1 MGLFDKLVKG
11 VAKEVLEGAKDA
23 IEKHTGIDI
32 DGSDNETTSS
42 NEPVITMEVETWDGG
57 LHTKEDFL
65 EIVNEEFGDYTIE
78 TAVSPTVFGGIGRAY
93 DIAIYKGTK
102 LEVVIALVEHNKANK
117 AYHDSKASAEKA
129 NVPFVNYYLHM
140 RNEPDY
146 VVDRI
151 RKAIAK

>member
-42 NEPVITMEVETWDGG
+42 NEPVITMEAESWDGG

-65 EIVNEEFGDYTIE
+65 EIVNDEFGDYTIE
-78 TAVSPTVFGGIGRAY
+78 TDVSPTVLGGIGRLY

-102 LEVVIALVEHNKANK
+102 LEVVVALVEHNKANK

-129 NVPFVNYYLHM
+129 SVPFVNYYLQM
-140 RNEPDY
+140 RNEPNY